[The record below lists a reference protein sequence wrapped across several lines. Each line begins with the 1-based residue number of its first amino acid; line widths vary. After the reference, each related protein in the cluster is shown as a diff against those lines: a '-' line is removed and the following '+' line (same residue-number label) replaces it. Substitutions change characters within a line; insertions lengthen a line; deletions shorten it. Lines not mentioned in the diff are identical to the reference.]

1 MTTNF
6 ARRLGGTAVI
16 ALLAAGPALAQD
28 FCGGLSANGQW
39 IGGTEAASD
48 VATSSAYMEQMALV
62 LQNNEYVALFSVS
75 QPTSVRLEAQGRG
88 SGDPQIELRDEAG
101 SVALSDDDSGGNG
114 AARAETE
121 LQPGRYCLSMRSY
134 DGSPMSGFVRVGRT
148 EHEALTA
155 GTQVAGDP
163 AQPVDPTQPE
173 DPSNT
178 AFPDDPFAGA
188 GGVCDAAT
196 ITAYLSDA
204 PLDGQ
209 IAAAPVTQSASVGE
223 VPFWG
228 FTLSQPTAL
237 SITAE
242 NESADP
248 LITLYDEWGSYLADN
263 DDWDGLN
270 SRIDM
275 ATPLQPGTYCIAV
288 DALSDR
294 TQPITV
300 SVAAYDAQAAQ
311 VGMYDR
317 GEAAPPLDG
326 SYPVTALGPLAT
338 RLRQDIQSTD
348 TTTWFSFD
356 VTEPGL
362 VLVEAVTNGMGDP
375 SLVLFDD
382 FGREIAYNDDG
393 PTSLDPLLTARV
405 MPGTYLLGVR
415 QLGEGTQALTRLL
428 FERYVPA
435 Q

>member
-1 MTTNF
+1 MT
-6 ARRLGGTAVI
+6 
-16 ALLAAGPALAQD
+16 
-28 FCGGLSANGQW
+28 
-39 IGGTEAASD
+39 
-48 VATSSAYMEQMALV
+48 
-62 LQNNEYVALFSVS
+62 
-75 QPTSVRLEAQGRG
+75 
-88 SGDPQIELRDEAG
+88 
-101 SVALSDDDSGGNG
+101 
-114 AARAETE
+114 
-121 LQPGRYCLSMRSY
+121 SY

-155 GTQVAGDP
+155 GMEVAGDP
-163 AQPVDPTQPE
+163 AQPVDPMQPLE
-173 DPSNT
+173 PGT
-178 AFPDDPFAGA
+178 ADGT
-188 GGVCDAAT
+188 CDAST

-209 IAAAPVTQSASVGE
+209 VATAPVTQSATVDE
-223 VPFWG
+223 VPNWG
-228 FTLSQPTAL
+228 FVLTQPTAL

-248 LITLYDEWGSYLADN
+248 LITLYDEFGSYLADN

-270 SRIDM
+270 ARLDM
-275 ATPLQPGTYCIAV
+275 AVPLQPGTYCIAM

-300 SVAAYDAQAAQ
+300 SVASYDPQAAQ

-338 RLRQDIQSTD
+338 RLRQDIQGTD
-348 TTTWFSFD
+348 TTTWFSFEI
-356 VTEPGL
+356 TEPSL

-382 FGREIAYNDDG
+382 FGREIAYGDDSY
-393 PTSLDPLLTARV
+393 TSLDPVLTARV
-405 MPGTYLLGVR
+405 GPGTYLLGVR
-415 QLGEGTQALTRLL
+415 QLGEGTQALTRLV